1 MNVLINIDAGLA
13 KPIYRQIVDELKSA
27 ILEGY
32 LQPGEKL
39 PSTRDLGK
47 TLGIS
52 RFTVMRSYEDLASAG
67 YVTIATGS
75 GAFVHSDLHFARQK
89 QGSSESEREVEV
101 KLDGFEKTAATSR
114 FARQIIRAAQIEA
127 STGPCYERLK
137 VGVPDSELLPV
148 GRWKEVLYSSI
159 REVQTTSPQ
168 EYYDGCGRFELRE
181 AIVDY
186 LRRTRR
192 VRCGPERLL
201 IFSGHQSAFDFVLRL
216 LVDAG
221 DQCAIESPGAP
232 DFYRA
237 MLAAGATV
245 HPVAVDASGLSVD
258 RLSDIAAD
266 LKLIFVSP
274 SHQEPTGITMTASRR
289 QELLAAAES
298 RNAYVIEND
307 LGHEFRY
314 GIKAQ
319 SSLQGLDNHDRV
331 VYIGS
336 VAQVLN
342 PLSQLAY
349 VVLPQHL
356 VEVGLQLKTLLEPSY
371 SPLEQIALAR
381 FMQAGHFERHIKRST
396 EVYAERRACL
406 VHALTAGLGP
416 KISRIVST
424 SGSTL
429 NVTFHQAIN
438 SQKIMEAAQ
447 NHGVPMICM
456 ADYHLASHC
465 ENQFIMTFGNLAPQQ
480 IVDTVSAMARQINAD
495 FMVKMPEPVATPALH
510 SLSQTRALSF

>member
-1 MNVLINIDAGLA
+1 MNVLINIDASLA
-13 KPIYRQIVDELKSA
+13 KPIYRQIVDELKNA

-32 LQPGEKL
+32 LEAGEKL

-52 RFTVMRSYEDLASAG
+52 RFTVMRSYEDLVSAG

-75 GAFVHSDLHFARQK
+75 GAFVHSDLHFARQNHRSCEK
-89 QGSSESEREVEV
+89 EI
-101 KLDGFEKTAATSR
+101 DGFANTGSVSR
-114 FARQIIRAAQIEA
+114 FARQVIKAAQIGA

-148 GRWKEVLYSSI
+148 GRWKEVLYCAM
-159 REVQTTSPQ
+159 REMQTISTQ
-168 EYYDGCGRFELRE
+168 EYYDSCGHLELRE

-186 LRRTRR
+186 LRRSRR

-201 IFSGHQSAFDFVLRL
+201 LFSCHQNALDFVLRL
-216 LVDAG
+216 LIDSG

-232 DFYRA
+232 DLYRG

-245 HPVAVDASGLSVD
+245 HPVAVDASGLVVQ

-289 QELLAAAES
+289 QEILAVAES

-319 SSLQGLDNHDRV
+319 SSLQGLDSHDRV
-331 VYIGS
+331 IYIGS
-336 VAQVLN
+336 FAQVLN

-349 VVLPQHL
+349 VVLPKHL
-356 VEVGLQLKTLLEPSY
+356 VEVGSQLKALLEPSY

-381 FMQAGHFERHIKRST
+381 FMQAGHFERHIKRSA
-396 EVYAERRACL
+396 EIYAERRACL
-406 VHALTAGLGP
+406 VHALTAGLGQ

-424 SGSTL
+424 SGTSL
-429 NVTFHQAIN
+429 IVTFQPAIN
-438 SQKIMEAAQ
+438 GQELMDTAQ
-447 NHGVPMICM
+447 NFGVPIISM
-456 ADYHLASHC
+456 ANYHLASNC
-465 ENQFIMTFGNLAPQQ
+465 ENQFLMTFGHLAPQQ
-480 IVDTVSAMARQINAD
+480 IVDTVGAMAQQLNAD
-495 FMVKMPEPVATPALH
+495 FMVKTPEPFAATALP